1 MQAVNELLEIRQEL
15 RVTQV
20 VWFWNRPEQ
29 VVFIYIY
36 ISLYTYACI
45 GTEVI

>member
-29 VVFIYIY
+29 VVYIY